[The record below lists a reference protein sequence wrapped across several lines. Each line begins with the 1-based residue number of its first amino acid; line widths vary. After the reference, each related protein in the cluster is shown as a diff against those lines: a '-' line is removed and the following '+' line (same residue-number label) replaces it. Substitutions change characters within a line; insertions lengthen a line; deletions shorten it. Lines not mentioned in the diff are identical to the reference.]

1 MYVPKELQGANGP
14 KLFMIEKIGDAT
26 KLPRA
31 HTCFNRLFPI
41 ETHEN
46 QVIFHFR
53 LDLPEY
59 KSYEELRS
67 KLVTAI
73 EESSGF
79 DGVD

>member
-1 MYVPKELQGANGP
+1 
-14 KLFMIEKIGDAT
+14 MIIKHI
-26 KLPRA
+26 
-31 HTCFNRLFPI
+31 
-41 ETHEN
+41 N
-46 QVIFHFR
+46 QIR

-79 DGVD
+79 DGVDWFYLLNKALDIKILSTF

>member
-1 MYVPKELQGANGP
+1 MPPSFQGLTLASTGSFQLGQP
-14 KLFMIEKIGDAT
+14 TKINNFT
-26 KLPRA
+26 FL
-31 HTCFNRLFPI
+31 
-41 ETHEN
+41 
-46 QVIFHFR
+46 R

>member
-1 MYVPKELQGANGP
+1 MFIKH
-14 KLFMIEKIGDAT
+14 I
-26 KLPRA
+26 
-31 HTCFNRLFPI
+31 
-41 ETHEN
+41 N
-46 QVIFHFR
+46 QIR

>member
-1 MYVPKELQGANGP
+1 
-14 KLFMIEKIGDAT
+14 MIEKIGDAT

-31 HTCFNRLFPI
+31 HTCFNRLFLK
-41 ETHEN
+41 ETTKIPRTDN
-46 QVIFHFR
+46 ILLILR

>member
-1 MYVPKELQGANGP
+1 MPPSFQGLTLASTGYFQERHPKTDNI
-14 KLFMIEKIGDAT
+14 LFI
-26 KLPRA
+26 L
-31 HTCFNRLFPI
+31 
-41 ETHEN
+41 
-46 QVIFHFR
+46 R